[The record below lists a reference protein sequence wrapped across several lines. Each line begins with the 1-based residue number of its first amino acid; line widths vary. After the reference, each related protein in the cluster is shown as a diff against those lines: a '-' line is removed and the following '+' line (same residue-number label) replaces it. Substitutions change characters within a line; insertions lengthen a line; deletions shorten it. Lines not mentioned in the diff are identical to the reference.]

1 LRVFE
6 RHPLRNDR
14 RTQQVGKTDSRRT
27 RAKEQVFLV
36 FKLDTLE
43 LARVDHSGKCDA
55 RSALHV
61 VIVDAIFV
69 AIALEQVDGVCSRP
83 ILKVDA
89 AFREH
94 FLHRLNEFVDERIQL
109 VGRWPGLA
117 HAEIEWIAQVLLI
130 VGTGVEIHGQQVL
143 RRYSSAG
150 GVELELADG
159 NARPVCAKVAEA
171 EYPAAVR
178 DADKSD
184 VLLRPVS
191 AGLP

>member
-6 RHPLRNDR
+6 RHPLRNER

-117 HAEIEWIAQVLLI
+117 PC
-130 VGTGVEIHGQQVL
+130 TS
-143 RRYSSAG
+143 R
-150 GVELELADG
+150 
-159 NARPVCAKVAEA
+159 
-171 EYPAAVR
+171 
-178 DADKSD
+178 
-184 VLLRPVS
+184 
-191 AGLP
+191 